1 MRMIQRAPG
10 QIQYQMAQ
18 TKTKFKMMENP
29 IIQEGSLRCH
39 STIAYEMIQSEE
51 KVIRVLMCN
60 IKMIKA

>member
-10 QIQYQMAQ
+10 QIQYQMTQ
-18 TKTKFKMMENP
+18 TKTMAMENP

-39 STIAYEMIQSEE
+39 STIAYERIQSEE

>member
-10 QIQYQMAQ
+10 QIQYQMTQ
-18 TKTKFKMMENP
+18 MKTKVMENP